1 MSRTIRGALL
11 LCALFLGLPQALQAQ
26 PMAIDRVAAIVDEN
40 VILSSELEE
49 RVLVVL
55 ENARERNLPLP
66 PEAQLRR
73 EVLDQLILENLQL
86 QMARRAGV
94 RVDDNMLNTAMENIA
109 AQNNMSF
116 EQFRQ
121 ILEANGIYLQ
131 TREQLARE
139 ITLGQFQQRA
149 VNQRIDITRQ
159 EIENYLRSEAGQSA
173 IAPEYRVAH
182 ILIPAAENPA
192 EAGRRNELAAFLHQQ
207 LEAGANILAIVNE
220 GSIAGIPISGGDL
233 GWHKVETL
241 PSVFRPVVPD
251 LQPGQVTD
259 PFSSSSGQHIVALLE
274 KRGGV
279 NLSVQQ
285 THLRHILI
293 QPNEIRT
300 EEQARTLIHQLYE
313 RILAGEDF
321 AAIARQHT
329 NDANSMVA
337 GGDLDWVSEG
347 QLPEDFM
354 AVVRGTDIGEMTEPF
369 RVQTG
374 WHIIE
379 VLDRREQDVT
389 EENKRFRAQQ
399 VLRERKYEMELQ
411 NWLTE
416 IRDTAFVEI
425 KEENL

>member
-173 IAPEYRVAH
+173 
-182 ILIPAAENPA
+182 
-192 EAGRRNELAAFLHQQ
+192 
-207 LEAGANILAIVNE
+207 
-220 GSIAGIPISGGDL
+220 
-233 GWHKVETL
+233 
-241 PSVFRPVVPD
+241 
-251 LQPGQVTD
+251 
-259 PFSSSSGQHIVALLE
+259 
-274 KRGGV
+274 
-279 NLSVQQ
+279 
-285 THLRHILI
+285 
-293 QPNEIRT
+293 
-300 EEQARTLIHQLYE
+300 
-313 RILAGEDF
+313 
-321 AAIARQHT
+321 
-329 NDANSMVA
+329 
-337 GGDLDWVSEG
+337 
-347 QLPEDFM
+347 
-354 AVVRGTDIGEMTEPF
+354 
-369 RVQTG
+369 
-374 WHIIE
+374 
-379 VLDRREQDVT
+379 
-389 EENKRFRAQQ
+389 
-399 VLRERKYEMELQ
+399 
-411 NWLTE
+411 
-416 IRDTAFVEI
+416 
-425 KEENL
+425 